1 MNAIVD
7 KVNLLNN
14 EIELLKPAF
23 AAFIKDKN
31 YPLEE
36 RWNTFISAND
46 ALSNKETSIQELDT
60 IDTSDY
66 HENGARGE
74 ITAKY
79 LVEMFIENAQF
90 EWEEKGEWRERTEE
104 EWAIAEKNAE
114 PLKEEL
120 LEKNLKS
127 WLIDW

>member
-23 AAFIKDKN
+23 EAYIKDKN

-46 ALSNKETSIQELDT
+46 ALSNNEKYVQELETFD
-60 IDTSDY
+60 ISDV
-66 HENGARGE
+66 HEYGRGE
-74 ITAKY
+74 VTAER
-79 LVEMFIENAQF
+79 LVEMFIEGSQF